1 MTVAFPALNSLR
13 ASTAQAAMAAALCLL
28 PVAAQAQWFD
38 PLAEPSQRK
47 EKYLDLAV
55 QSVSLNDRVF
65 DDNFYMARI
74 GYGVRLSK
82 YLGLEMQAAT
92 GVQEV
97 DSSVNGQSVAANIDG
112 LYSVFLKAGFE
123 VLKNLEVFG
132 RVGYS
137 FVDLET
143 KNNVTGAKRA
153 FTEGD
158 FSYGAGVAYAI
169 RDDIEVVADYTRFV
183 DVELQGGNLQ
193 AEGVSAGL
201 RLSF

>member
-1 MTVAFPALNSLR
+1 MTSVLSTFVSSKSALLR
-13 ASTAQAAMAAALCLL
+13 ASAVVLLAML

-38 PLAEPSQRK
+38 PLAEPSKRK

-55 QSVSLNDRVF
+55 QSVGINDAVF
-65 DDNFYMARI
+65 DDNFYMARV

-82 YLGLEMQAAT
+82 YVGIEMQAAS

-97 DSSVNGQSVAANIDG
+97 QSSVNGQSVAANIDG
-112 LYSVFLKAGFE
+112 LYSVFLKAGVE
-123 VLKNLEVFG
+123 VLKNVELFG

-137 FVDLET
+137 FIDLEA
-143 KNNVTGAKRA
+143 KNKVTGRTTT

-158 FSYGAGVAYAI
+158 FSYGAGIAYAI